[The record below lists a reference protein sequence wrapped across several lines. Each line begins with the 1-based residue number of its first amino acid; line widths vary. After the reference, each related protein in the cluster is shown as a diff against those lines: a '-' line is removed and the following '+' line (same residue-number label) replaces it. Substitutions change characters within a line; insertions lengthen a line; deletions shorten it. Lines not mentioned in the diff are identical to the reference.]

1 MLTCKDCIE
10 LLRDYLDGEL
20 PEDEAKRLEEHM
32 SECPPCVDFLRTYK
46 ATPKICK
53 WALAAKMPIL
63 RFFDHGSL
71 PFDDPDAVADTR
83 WPPYVDAL
91 NAYKPII
98 DVPFLKLVFDAA
110 GAQVYQVAS

>member
-53 WALAAKMPIL
+53 WALAAKMPEELGNKLNEFL
-63 RFFDHGSL
+63 RSKFRK
-71 PFDDPDAVADTR
+71 A
-83 WPPYVDAL
+83 
-91 NAYKPII
+91 
-98 DVPFLKLVFDAA
+98 
-110 GAQVYQVAS
+110 

>member
-20 PEDEAKRLEEHM
+20 PEAEAKHLEEHL

-53 WALAAKMPIL
+53 WALAAKMPEEIGNQL
-63 RFFDHGSL
+63 TEFPR
-71 PFDDPDAVADTR
+71 
-83 WPPYVDAL
+83 
-91 NAYKPII
+91 
-98 DVPFLKLVFDAA
+98 A
-110 GAQVYQVAS
+110 GVKKG